1 MNKLIWKGKQKD
13 LAALILELQEKN
25 WIEKIEKG
33 NLKGVVESISN
44 LFDFTDTKVLK
55 KSDEVSSLYQIM
67 KGKINKETGKKV
79 YPQVYGSLPKR
90 KKFPTIKKNPK
101 TQYRIKFKKK

>member
-1 MNKLIWKGKQKD
+1 MKKLIWRGKQKD

-33 NLKGVVESISN
+33 TLKEVVVSISG
-44 LFDFTDTKVLK
+44 LFDFSETKKLK

-79 YPQVYGSLPKR
+79 YPQVYGTLPKR
-90 KKFPTIKKNPK
+90 KKFPDVKKNPQ